1 MIVDILCIK
10 KLLMTNNF
18 SEIFLDQ
25 TKENILKL
33 LGNPIDSSPQ
43 RKNNKEILSYCVLQI
58 YVFNSL
64 VKGFTFDY
72 QKEKYFDVDFTLL
85 KIHQDEIV
93 KFLMTTGI
101 EYVEDIQLSFQ
112 VGTILKVNKVY
123 LGFTDGFLTIFGM
136 CE

>member
-1 MIVDILCIK
+1 MKFVVYRD
-10 KLLMTNNF
+10 
-18 SEIFLDQ
+18 
-25 TKENILKL
+25 
-33 LGNPIDSSPQ
+33 
-43 RKNNKEILSYCVLQI
+43 
-58 YVFNSL
+58 
-64 VKGFTFDY
+64 

-123 LGFTDGFLTIFGM
+123 LGFTDGFLTIFGI